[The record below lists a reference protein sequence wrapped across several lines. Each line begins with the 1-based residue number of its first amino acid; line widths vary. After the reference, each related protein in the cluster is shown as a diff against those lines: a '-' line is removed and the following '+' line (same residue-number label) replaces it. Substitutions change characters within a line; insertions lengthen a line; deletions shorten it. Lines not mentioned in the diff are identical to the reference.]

1 MNRQKRIKR
10 KRLEELKRKVK
21 RETIKLSIVFVAGVG
36 YGRYALNYNDNVVM
50 AETPK
55 ETPVQE
61 TSKQVEPQNT
71 PTFEETTQIET
82 KQEEEYKCTLGH
94 ETACKIKKK
103 ALEIGMTEEQAK
115 MSVSISAWETGRWTS
130 SAYHNKNN
138 VGGMM
143 CNSGLIA
150 YNSLDEGIE
159 AFLINLKN
167 NYFDI
172 GLDTFDKIQKKYC
185 PIGAKNDPTGLN
197 KNWLNGV
204 NKMYEEFGG

>member
-10 KRLEELKRKVK
+10 KKLEELKRKVK
-21 RETIKLSIVFVAGVG
+21 RETIKLLIVFVAGVG

-50 AETPK
+50 TETPK

-61 TSKQVEPQNT
+61 TSKQVEHQNN

-143 CNSGLIA
+143 CNSGLIT